1 MAMTTDF
8 KRLWGIVIGQFPLGR
23 HSIHGPRH
31 WKQVEK
37 NGLMLAEETGADQT
51 VIRLFALF
59 HDSRREN
66 EHIDNG
72 HGIRGS
78 ELAKTIRGIYFDL
91 PDDSFE
97 LLINACANHTD
108 GKPTTNI
115 TIATCWDADR
125 LDLPR
130 VGIIPDPERMGT
142 APGRRFARTLWKLT
156 WWPWMIMGFVMP
168 ARAYLKNE
176 PRCGF

>member
-1 MAMTTDF
+1 MNPIDL
-8 KRLWGIVIGQFPLGR
+8 KRLWKVVTAQFPLDI

-37 NGLMLAEETGADQT
+37 NGLMLAKETGANET
-51 VIRLFALF
+51 IVTLFSIF

-66 EHIDNG
+66 NHIDDG
-72 HGIRGS
+72 HGTRGA
-78 ELAKTIRGIYFDL
+78 ELAKSMKGIYFDL

-97 LLINACANHTD
+97 ILLDACINHTD
-108 GKPTTNI
+108 GQPTSNI

-130 VGIIPDPERMGT
+130 VGIIPDPDRMGT
-142 APGRRFARTLWKLT
+142 APGRRLARSQGK
-156 WWPWMIMGFVMP
+156 
-168 ARAYLKNE
+168 
-176 PRCGF
+176 